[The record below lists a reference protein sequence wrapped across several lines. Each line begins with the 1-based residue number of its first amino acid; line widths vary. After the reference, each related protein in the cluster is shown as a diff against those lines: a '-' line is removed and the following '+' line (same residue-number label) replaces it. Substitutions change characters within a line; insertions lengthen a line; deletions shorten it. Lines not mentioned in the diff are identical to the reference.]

1 MMIRERQVMKLYK
14 VVFFAVLTSFL
25 PLSMVSSWA
34 DNPIPKAPYS
44 QNLVVAPTTIAPGGS
59 VNVSFE
65 VISSSPLQSD
75 ASIITFSGPGGVTY
89 SKIYMRS
96 SGTNLDG
103 LWNANITIPATAP
116 AGTYDLA
123 YSIPFDANGL
133 SGGFAQAPKALTV
146 TGASSAPT
154 KQVIK
159 NVLVS
164 PNEVQPGG
172 ITKVSFEIVA
182 SSPMQSDASIVT
194 FTGPGGV
201 TYSKIYMRSGGT
213 TTDGIWTADVT
224 IPDAAPS
231 GYYDLTFSVPFDANG
246 LSTGF
251 QRVATALKVGNVPS
265 AQPSPSP
272 TPTPTAEPTSSP
284 QTMPTQA
291 PKVVQKQKV
300 TSINCSKGK
309 LVKKVTGA
317 NPTCPIGYK
326 LKR

>member
-1 MMIRERQVMKLYK
+1 MKLRN
-14 VVFFAVLTSFL
+14 FTVLTVISLFASW
-25 PLSMVSSWA
+25 PLASSYA

-44 QNLVVAPTTIAPGGS
+44 QNLVVTPTTVAPGGS

-103 LWNANITIPATAP
+103 VWNANITIPASAP
-116 AGTYDLA
+116 AGAYDLA
-123 YSIPFDANGL
+123 YSIPFDSNGL
-133 SGGFAQAPKALTV
+133 SGGFAQAPKTLTV

-164 PNEVQPGG
+164 PNEIQPGG

-265 AQPSPSP
+265 AQPSPSA
-272 TPTPTAEPTSSP
+272 TPTSSPTAEPTSSP
-284 QTMPTQA
+284 QPIPTQA

-309 LVKKVTGA
+309 LVKKVTGV
-317 NPTCPIGYK
+317 NPVCPIGYK
-326 LKR
+326 LKK